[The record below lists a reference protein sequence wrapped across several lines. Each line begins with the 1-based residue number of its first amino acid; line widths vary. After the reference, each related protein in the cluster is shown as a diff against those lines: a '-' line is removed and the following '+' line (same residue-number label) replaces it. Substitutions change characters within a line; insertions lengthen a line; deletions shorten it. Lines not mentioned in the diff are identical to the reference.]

1 MLKRISSNITRVL
14 LAGCLLFVSFSSK
27 GQSKDDDITFW
38 INMKYSACIDSGK
51 SICHCQE
58 QNPYLILQIDSARKI
73 SPSAY
78 TEDMNPKDTLKYRMT
93 IVPSIYRS
101 WETLDV
107 PITPTGKNS
116 FSVLPHYDIDSGM
129 TVNLEG
135 THLTLTYGE
144 ETVRFIKLSRR
155 GLADNGTRNMRNYMG
170 VFNSIPLLTYS
181 IKPGKGGTIFLTH
194 DDLIN
199 YIAEG
204 RISVSCSDDFN
215 YNEMTVEKNDSTNLY
230 FFLVY
235 KKDNTIELYK
245 EPGRNRGDEIDTTKL
260 KVSEIF
266 FKKE

>member
-1 MLKRISSNITRVL
+1 MLKRISANIKRIFI
-14 LAGCLLFVSFSSK
+14 AGCLLLTALSSN
-27 GQSKDDDITFW
+27 GQSKGVAVTLW
-38 INMKYSACIDSGK
+38 INSEYRACIDSGK

-93 IVPSIYRS
+93 IDPSIYRS
-101 WETLDV
+101 WEILDV

-135 THLTLTYGE
+135 AHLTLTYGKQK
-144 ETVRFIKLSRR
+144 VRFIEVFRMH
-155 GLADNGTRNMRNYMG
+155 LADNGTRNMTSYIGALNC
-170 VFNSIPLLTYS
+170 NLLGYS
-181 IKPGKGGTIFLTH
+181 IKPGKGGTVFLTH

-215 YNEMTVEKNDSTNLY
+215 YNEMTVKKNDSTYLY

-245 EPGRNRGDEIDTTKL
+245 EPGRNRGDEINVTKL
-260 KVSEIF
+260 KESEIF